1 MGSPSEDARAAL
13 ELTLAR
19 PATLGGGR
27 VICVDGPAGS
37 GKTTLAGAL
46 ARLQPAATVLHTDEM
61 LGGWQGLPDL
71 ADSVRALLEQLAT
84 GDIGTWRRWDWHTYA
99 WAETRVVEP
108 CDLLVLEGVGSWSPY
123 VASCVTTL
131 VWVEAP
137 DDVRKRRG
145 LARDCD
151 DFAPYWDQWALDEA
165 VLFAR
170 NGTREHAD
178 LHVRT

>member
-1 MGSPSEDARAAL
+1 
-13 ELTLAR
+13 
-19 PATLGGGR
+19 
-27 VICVDGPAGS
+27 
-37 GKTTLAGAL
+37 
-46 ARLQPAATVLHTDEM
+46 
-61 LGGWQGLPDL
+61 
-71 ADSVRALLEQLAT
+71 
-84 GDIGTWRRWDWHTYA
+84 
-99 WAETRVVEP
+99 
-108 CDLLVLEGVGSWSPY
+108 
-123 VASCVTTL
+123 VTTL

-145 LARDCD
+145 LARDGD